1 MTSVLFLCARRS
13 HPPNEAA
20 QHPDGRRHSG
30 NGKVAVGIRRL
41 LLGHFRCRWCRGH
54 HLETR
59 PEHST
64 TSCDERLDARVR
76 RQPRSD
82 SASEVPH
89 DKVADNHAANYAD
102 NYADNDDNTEDD
114 DVCAEID
121 EVQPDVTGASRPA

>member
-1 MTSVLFLCARRS
+1 MASVLFLCARRS

-20 QHPDGRRHSG
+20 QHPDGRRNSG
-30 NGKVAVGIRRL
+30 NGKVVVGIRRL
-41 LLGHFRCRWCRGH
+41 LLGHFRCRWYRGH

-89 DKVADNHAANYAD
+89 DAVADD
-102 NYADNDDNTEDD
+102 YADNDDNTEDD
-114 DVCAEID
+114 DVCTEID